1 MSHRFEFQ
9 SCIRG
14 YHVYPSIWSSSSG
27 EVLACHREPHN
38 RENLFA
44 VGVYEDATLV
54 GRVPR
59 KFSCVYLLFLRRG
72 GTITSKVT
80 GSRLY
85 SSDLL
90 QGGLGLPCVYVL
102 EGEGKLIEKAK
113 EISRFYFRE
122 LPIFAK
128 FAKIKSREN
137 FSH

>member
-14 YHVYPSIWSSSSG
+14 YHVYRSIWSSSSSG

-44 VGVYEDATLV
+44 VEVYEDATLV

-59 KFSCVYLLFLRRG
+59 KFSCVFLLFLRRG
-72 GTITSKVT
+72 GTITSQVT

-128 FAKIKSREN
+128 FAKI
-137 FSH
+137 

>member
-14 YHVYPSIWSSSSG
+14 YHVYQSIWSSSSG

-54 GRVPR
+54 GRVPN
-59 KFSCVYLLFLRRG
+59 KFSCVFLLFLRHG
-72 GTITSKVT
+72 GTITSQVT

-90 QGGLGLPCVYVL
+90 QGGLGLPCVYV
-102 EGEGKLIEKAK
+102 
-113 EISRFYFRE
+113 
-122 LPIFAK
+122 
-128 FAKIKSREN
+128 
-137 FSH
+137 

>member
-14 YHVYPSIWSSSSG
+14 YVRLSEYLEQQQQRG
-27 EVLACHREPHN
+27 ACEPHN

-59 KFSCVYLLFLRRG
+59 KFSCVFLLFLRRG
-72 GTITSKVT
+72 GTITSQVT

-90 QGGLGLPCVYVL
+90 QGGLGLPCVYV
-102 EGEGKLIEKAK
+102 
-113 EISRFYFRE
+113 
-122 LPIFAK
+122 
-128 FAKIKSREN
+128 
-137 FSH
+137 